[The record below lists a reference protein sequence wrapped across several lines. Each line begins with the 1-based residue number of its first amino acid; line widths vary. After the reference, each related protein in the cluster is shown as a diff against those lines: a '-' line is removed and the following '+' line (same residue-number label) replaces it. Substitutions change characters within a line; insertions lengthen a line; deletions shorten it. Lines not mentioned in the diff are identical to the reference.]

1 MFDGE
6 VLVLT
11 QKQVLLLSQLRNSLS
26 NKSSWRAS
34 TTSKPHKRN
43 KKKKLWE
50 NSHVLPAPGVYPVV
64 VNECLNVNTNSSI
77 STINKENLPLQRRRK
92 IVWFFSFGVVWLAG
106 FYCLVFFPPGQW
118 LPPWQTFSKSL
129 AKQQQWLN
137 FPWSALRSG
146 LFCPI
151 RNKFG
156 VWEESQVFLSS
167 LPLKPR
173 GCHLPPPWMHQ
184 QQSHSSGGCNIPA
197 AWVSPLM
204 MFI

>member
-1 MFDGE
+1 MSRALLTFSRE
-6 VLVLT
+6 IPKLYLESLT
-11 QKQVLLLSQLRNSLS
+11 QNSHKHKFKGFSCQMLCLMGKCWCSHRNRCSSCHSWGIHSAINPPAGPAQRQSLT
-26 NKSSWRAS
+26 NA
-34 TTSKPHKRN
+34 T
-43 KKKKLWE
+43 KKKLWE

-92 IVWFFSFGVVWLAG
+92 IVCFFSFGVVWLAD
-106 FYCLVFFPPGQW
+106 FYCLFFFPPGQW

-156 VWEESQVFLSS
+156 VREESQVFLSS
-167 LPLKPR
+167 LP
-173 GCHLPPPWMHQ
+173 
-184 QQSHSSGGCNIPA
+184 
-197 AWVSPLM
+197 
-204 MFI
+204 